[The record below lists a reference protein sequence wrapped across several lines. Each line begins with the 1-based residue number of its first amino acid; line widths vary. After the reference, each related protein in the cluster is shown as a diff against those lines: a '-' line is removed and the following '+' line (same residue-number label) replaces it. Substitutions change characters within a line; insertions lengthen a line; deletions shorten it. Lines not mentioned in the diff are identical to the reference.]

1 MRQRGSREHDTAQ
14 SRIGFTQVVGHPKV
28 ACELIAGCVD
38 ARLDSRWIALDHGD
52 DPSQGMLRW
61 TRMMKEH
68 PALRHAVGQKLD
80 LADWAAVIE
89 VMVWTK
95 GLFRTMFRTMA
106 DQKVARE
113 ANESAKA
120 LFGGTRICRARPTLG
135 Q

>member
-14 SRIGFTQVVGHPKV
+14 SRIGFTEVVGHPKV

-61 TRMMKEH
+61 TRMMKEN

-120 LFGGTRICRARPTLG
+120 LFDGTRICRARPTLG

>member
-1 MRQRGSREHDTAQ
+1 
-14 SRIGFTQVVGHPKV
+14 
-28 ACELIAGCVD
+28 
-38 ARLDSRWIALDHGD
+38 
-52 DPSQGMLRW
+52 
-61 TRMMKEH
+61 MMKEN